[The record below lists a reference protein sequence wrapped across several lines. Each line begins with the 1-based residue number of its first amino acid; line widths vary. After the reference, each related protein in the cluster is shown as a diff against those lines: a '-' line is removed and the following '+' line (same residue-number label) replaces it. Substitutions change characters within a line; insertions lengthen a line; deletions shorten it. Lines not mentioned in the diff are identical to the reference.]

1 MGWDATNTAR
11 KNDFAVGVRDINLHY
26 FYSKVLNDPSE
37 ENQKALMNELNHRLT
52 VDKIFENTFPQF
64 IEDTKKGDYPLPTTD
79 SDFACYTNLINIYT
93 ETCGEADTYTMKYFG
108 AFLN

>member
-37 ENQKALMNELNHRLT
+37 EN
-52 VDKIFENTFPQF
+52 
-64 IEDTKKGDYPLPTTD
+64 
-79 SDFACYTNLINIYT
+79 
-93 ETCGEADTYTMKYFG
+93 
-108 AFLN
+108 